1 MLVCNNKDVLE
12 IYPYQLQM
20 RRFVKTCFYE
30 LLLAENILNHTFP
43 PKKQK
48 TKQKQQNM
56 EVVASAADGLFIV
69 KASVFYLLQIYLACG
84 YK

>member
-1 MLVCNNKDVLE
+1 
-12 IYPYQLQM
+12 M

-30 LLLAENILNHTFP
+30 LLLAEKDLNHTPRPP
-43 PKKQK
+43 PKKK
-48 TKQKQQNM
+48 KNM

-69 KASVFYLLQIYLACG
+69 KASVFYLLQIYLAYG